1 MNILRT
7 EIETAAPDLIFSV
20 IDPSSAVA
28 MWPDISHFA
37 DDALEFAFDGMKAE
51 DVLSWIVSG
60 RLVLVVLTRDQ
71 EIIASM
77 TLEIVERDH
86 EKICHCLT
94 FAGDDLESWID
105 QWLDIW
111 ETIARELGCQKI
123 TIKGREGWARYAR
136 RLGFQHM
143 YTSMFR
149 DLREVH

>member
-7 EIETAAPDLIFSV
+7 EIETAAPDIIFS
-20 IDPSSAVA
+20 IIEPESAVK
-28 MWPDISHFA
+28 MWPDIEHFA
-37 DDALEFAFDGMKAE
+37 NEALEFAFDGMKTE
-51 DVLSWIVSG
+51 DLLSWIVTG

-77 TLEIVERDH
+77 TLEIVEHEH

-94 FAGDDLESWID
+94 FAGEDLESWVE

-111 ETIARELGCQKI
+111 EMIARELGCQKI

-136 RLGFQHM
+136 RHGFQHM

-149 DLREVH
+149 DIREVH